1 MRTSF
6 LIQKDN
12 SSTPSDFVSQN
23 KHNFLLGFQ
32 RLFSEM
38 SLCDKRA
45 VGTEYL
51 QKSFGWENEQH
62 LEQQDIQ

>member
-1 MRTSF
+1 
-6 LIQKDN
+6 
-12 SSTPSDFVSQN
+12 
-23 KHNFLLGFQ
+23 LGFQ